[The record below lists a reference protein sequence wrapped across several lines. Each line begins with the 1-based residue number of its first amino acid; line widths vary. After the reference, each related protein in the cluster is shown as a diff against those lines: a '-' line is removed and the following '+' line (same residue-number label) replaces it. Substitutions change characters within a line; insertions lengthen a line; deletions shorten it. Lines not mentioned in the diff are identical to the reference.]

1 MGANLN
7 RLMQSYGVYTP
18 TMSPYTGVDTPD
30 ALKAGATAGE
40 RGTYQGSLADYA
52 AQQDA
57 FKGYERDT
65 GTGLRPRICTQTLV
79 RRALS

>member
-18 TMSPYTGVDTPD
+18 TMSPYSGVDTPD

-40 RGTYQGSLADYA
+40 RGTYQGSGEHFLEHAQLFRHQGYA
-52 AQQDA
+52 GEPQRHYQRRHD
-57 FKGYERDT
+57 
-65 GTGLRPRICTQTLV
+65 GLHKP
-79 RRALS
+79 